1 MPPSPIFPLRTVRAA
16 ATAAAAHSA
25 GSKPA
30 RACRT
35 PEETLR
41 GGRSHVPTSAVPT
54 SATGK
59 IAACGLE
66 HIVAPRLQ
74 RKKQL
79 DYELTT
85 SSRSRAVSTAKA
97 ANASSRPASS
107 QTRGWHRERARPTS
121 RHRAREVRGEPSVAA
136 QSNTCTSRSP
146 RRNTYTSSDLGD
158 HTFTL

>member
-1 MPPSPIFPLRTVRAA
+1 
-16 ATAAAAHSA
+16 
-25 GSKPA
+25 
-30 RACRT
+30 
-35 PEETLR
+35 
-41 GGRSHVPTSAVPT
+41 VPTSAVPT

-66 HIVAPRLQ
+66 HIVAPHLQ

-107 QTRGWHRERARPTS
+107 QTRGWHRERARPTTS
-121 RHRAREVRGEPSVAA
+121 RSREVRGEPSVAA
-136 QSNTCTSRSP
+136 VKYLTSRSP